1 MSTHS
6 CRSNQDEDQKADGFY
21 PQVRKTIR
29 PHKPRESLQP
39 GHILILLSGRYRGK
53 RVVFLKHLP
62 EGILLITGPM
72 KVNGV
77 PLRRVN
83 ARYVIATKAKVG
95 LKELDHKLMEKV
107 SANDY
112 WKREKS
118 TKSKKDEEVFFKQ
131 GEKSEVRVIGL
142 DALILC

>member
-1 MSTHS
+1 M
-6 CRSNQDEDQKADGFY
+6 
-21 PQVRKTIR
+21 
-29 PHKPRESLQP
+29 
-39 GHILILLSGRYRGK
+39 
-53 RVVFLKHLP
+53 FLKHLP